1 MNIRTAAVA
10 AVSAAFLVAFPAT
23 AMAQGGKGQQQA
35 QKQQQMMQQQ
45 MQHMQQMR
53 QHAQKLQDRCTQMDR
68 QLERQMDR
76 LRDRSMDQDRLQD
89 RLRQHQQ
96 LRDMTQST
104 GDMLRHMNRN
114 GERLRMMM
122 GDPAFQGDQQMQRQM
137 EQLQNR
143 WREMLQ
149 NADES
154 VQIMERLQDR
164 LGQSQGQ

>member
-23 AMAQGGKGQQQA
+23 VTAQGGKGQQQA

-53 QHAQKLQDRCTQMDR
+53 QHARQLQDRCTQMDR
-68 QLERQMDR
+68 QLEQQMDR

-122 GDPAFQGDQQMQRQM
+122 GDRAFQGDQQMQRHM

-143 WREMLQ
+143 WREMLE

-154 VQIMERLQDR
+154 VQIMERIRNR
-164 LGQSQGQ
+164 LGQGQGQ

>member
-1 MNIRTAAVA
+1 MVPWITRANAPGVPLPAVA
-10 AVSAAFLVAFPAT
+10 IFAVRCTLPDDAGPTAT

-35 QKQQQMMQQQ
+35 Q
-45 MQHMQQMR
+45 
-53 QHAQKLQDRCTQMDR
+53 
-68 QLERQMDR
+68 
-76 LRDRSMDQDRLQD
+76 
-89 RLRQHQQ
+89 QHQQ
-96 LRDMTQST
+96 LREMTQST